1 MATPN
6 PLTRLEF
13 LEQRVTVLETLP
25 AKIDALADQIVQLRG
40 EMRSEFSALR
50 AEMRGGDD
58 VVREGVR
65 DEIRAGDEETRRVL
79 REEIRAGDEET
90 RRQMREINDE
100 TRREMR
106 QLNDETR
113 QLMVDL
119 NAETRTHMLVL
130 HEDLVERIKRIGEG
144 PAPRPSGRSKK

>member
-6 PLTRLEF
+6 LLTLLEF

-25 AKIDALADQIVQLRG
+25 AKVDALADQIVQQRG
-40 EMRSEFSALR
+40 EMRAEFSALR
-50 AEMRGGDD
+50 LEMR
-58 VVREGVR
+58 ELN
-65 DEIRAGDEETRRVL
+65 E
-79 REEIRAGDEET
+79 
-90 RRQMREINDE
+90 E

-106 QLNDETR
+106 ELNEETKQLAR
-113 QLMVDL
+113 DL

-144 PAPRPSGRSKK
+144 PPPGTAGLGTTGEARPARRRRGTPRG

>member
-6 PLTRLEF
+6 LLRRLEF
-13 LEQRVTVLETLP
+13 LEQRVMVLETLP

-50 AEMRGGDD
+50 AE
-58 VVREGVR
+58 VRAS
-65 DEIRAGDEETRRVL
+65 D
-79 REEIRAGDEET
+79 
-90 RRQMREINDE
+90 DE

-106 QLNDETR
+106 ALNEETKQLAR
-113 QLMVDL
+113 DL

-144 PAPRPSGRSKK
+144 SAPPAAGPATWPGAVPPRRPRRRPPRG